1 MTRSAVRGEGVT
13 PSPRT
18 ALRVTK
24 TGTYYVSIE
33 APDLPDPTDPQTAGD
48 KVVPQTTYTLT
59 LRATKSAKKKAKKKS
74 KKK

>member
-1 MTRSAVRGEGVT
+1 MRSPT
-13 PSPRT
+13 KPSV
-18 ALRVTK
+18 RVTK

-59 LRATKSAKKKAKKKS
+59 LRTTKSAAVKKKAKKK
-74 KKK
+74 KK